1 MSTPTKAAAW
11 HVYLL
16 RCADGTFYTGITTD
30 PARRLRQHNG
40 ELSGGARYTQ
50 ARRPVELAWQGACE
64 SRSAAAKAEYR
75 IRRLSRQQK
84 KSLIQSSTIND

>member
-16 RCADGTFYTGITTD
+16 MCADGTFYTGITTD

-40 ELSGGARYTQ
+40 ELTGGARYTQ
-50 ARRPVELAWQGACE
+50 ARRPVELAWQGPCE
-64 SRSAAAKAEYR
+64 SRSEAAKAEYR
-75 IRRLSRQQK
+75 IRRLSRRQK
-84 KSLIQSSTIND
+84 LALAQSSIIND

>member
-1 MSTPTKAAAW
+1 MSTPAKATAW

-30 PARRLRQHNG
+30 LARRLRQHNG

-50 ARRPVELAWQGACE
+50 ARRPVELAWKDVCE
-64 SRSAAAKAEYR
+64 SRSAAAKAEHR
-75 IRRLSRQQK
+75 IRRLSRTQK
-84 KSLIQSSTIND
+84 RALIQSSIITD